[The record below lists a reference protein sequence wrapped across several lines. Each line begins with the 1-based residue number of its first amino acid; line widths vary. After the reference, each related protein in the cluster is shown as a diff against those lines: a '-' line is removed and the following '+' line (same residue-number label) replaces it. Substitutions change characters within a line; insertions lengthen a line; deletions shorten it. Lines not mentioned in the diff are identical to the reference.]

1 MTSIYRYWRVS
12 GRRRVVRCTVE
23 SGRSCQ
29 YINNMDTAGKWVCR
43 PGQRARLRLAG
54 RRLRSRAIEHHEM
67 HRLEQ
72 RGTARWISLGAP
84 GRIRTCDLGI
94 RSPLLYPL
102 SYGRSPE
109 ARVPP
114 VGDSCRIRPRDLQKR
129 GGSAESARNW
139 GATRAR
145 RISRSRSLMCS
156 PCARASPTCTAGLC
170 VTGRPGST
178 GGGTSWHGRSGPR
191 LHSVSTGSQVWVR
204 AEPRIGSLG
213 RWVWWRS
220 VQPRR
225 SGGPRAT

>member
-1 MTSIYRYWRVS
+1 
-12 GRRRVVRCTVE
+12 VE

-170 VTGRPGST
+170 VTGRPGVDRRRHQLAWPERAAITQREHRES
-178 GGGTSWHGRSGPR
+178 GLGSGRAAYRVVGAMG
-191 LHSVSTGSQVWVR
+191 VV
-204 AEPRIGSLG
+204 EIGAAS
-213 RWVWWRS
+213 
-220 VQPRR
+220 P
-225 SGGPRAT
+225 